1 VSAVGP
7 PTLEQVAARAGV
19 GRGTASRVINGS
31 SQVSPRTREA
41 VLQAVA
47 DLGYVPNQAARALV
61 TRRTGMVAL
70 VIAESEERIFG
81 EPFFAGVLRG
91 ISAELADAS
100 RQLVL
105 SLVQSA
111 EQAER
116 LHAFLSPA
124 HVDGVLA
131 LSIHDDGALPVDLS
145 ARGIPTVLGGRS
157 ERWPEASYVDV
168 DNRSGAR
175 VAVEHLLRRGRRT
188 VATITGPAG
197 MTAGRDRR
205 DGYADALRDAG
216 HAVDPSLTAEGDFS
230 EASGHAAMRALLE
243 RRPHLDAVFAAS
255 DLMALG
261 AVRALREAGRSVPG
275 DVGVVGFDG
284 IPQGASHEPP
294 LTTVVQ
300 PLDRLGR
307 EMARMVLRHVDGTPA
322 GPEQL
327 VLPVELTVGGTS

>member
-1 VSAVGP
+1 MSAAGP

-41 VLQAVA
+41 VLRAVA

-81 EPFFAGVLRG
+81 EPFFAAVVRG
-91 ISAELADAS
+91 ISAELAAAS

-105 SLVQSA
+105 SLVQSE
-111 EQAER
+111 EQAQR
-116 LHAFLSPA
+116 LQGFLSPA

-131 LSIHDDGALPVDLS
+131 LSIHDDGELPVDLS
-145 ARGIPTVLGGRS
+145 ARGIPTVLGGRAA
-157 ERWPEASYVDV
+157 RWPDASYVDV
-168 DNRSGAR
+168 DNRAGAR

-188 VATITGPAG
+188 VATIAGPHG
-197 MTAGRDRR
+197 MTAGRDRL
-205 DGYADALRDAG
+205 DGYDDALSAAGLTHDDAL
-216 HAVDPSLTAEGDFS
+216 VAEGDFS
-230 EASGHAAMRALLE
+230 EASGHAAMTALLE
-243 RRPHLDAVFAAS
+243 RRPDLDAVFAAS

-261 AVRALREAGRSVPG
+261 AIRALRQAGRDVPG
-275 DVGVVGFDG
+275 DVAVVGFDG
-284 IPQGASHEPP
+284 IPRAASHEPP

-300 PLDRLGR
+300 PLDRLGH
-307 EMARMVLRHVDGTPA
+307 EMARMVLRHVDDAPA
-322 GPEQL
+322 EPERL
-327 VLPVELTVGGTS
+327 VLPVELSVGGTS